1 MSFTKPNSASPE
13 INLIQQ
19 SQLMPLIRQLHRES
33 LNNSQNVLHLQRNS
47 YLPRQEQLRH
57 FPQHNARSNTYFINQ
72 NVPSSYVH
80 KQNFQST
87 PNNWNS
93 QNNNSNFDAFKFSN
107 SNFQNPNIK
116 NVPAANS
123 DIIANK
129 YHQQGQSNFQNNI
142 QNNENKLINLENND
156 DQTSHILFT
165 PLGKSMPAR
174 TFNFKLKPSKN
185 KHFQKQ
191 PSFKKTIKTNPN
203 KLKEETLAFE
213 LETKLANAGKFT
225 LQIYNE
231 LKNNFSS
238 LIKVQQTSRI
248 CQLYLEQTPYNIVHL
263 MFNEMTSQL
272 PELLLDPYANY
283 FCLKIF
289 YFLNLKDR
297 IVYLTSIAPSFPQLC
312 TNKISTY
319 PIQCIIEQLNCLA
332 ERQII
337 FTALKQKDYIKLALD
352 SYGTHVLS
360 KMLMLFDYSLVQP
373 LSSFILDNFLFLA
386 NNSNGLCI
394 VKKEILIEYKKDNF
408 EQLQKELVH
417 NALVLVQSPYG
428 NYALQ
433 IAIDNWELRDIE
445 CIIDEFVGKCSVLAT
460 QKYSSNV
467 IEKSIEKSGRFAEEF
482 VKEMNHTEGTF
493 SLLLKNS
500 YGNYVIQAALKVVNV
515 SHRIALIQLIEQH
528 LDQINDKKLT
538 SKWRNIISIYGAK
551 PLNG

>member
-1 MSFTKPNSASPE
+1 MSFTNPNFTNPD
-13 INLIQQ
+13 IHLMQQ
-19 SQLMPLIRQLHRES
+19 SQLMPLIRQLHQES
-33 LNNSQNVLHLQRNS
+33 LNNNQNVLDIQSNS
-47 YLPRQEQLRH
+47 YLPRQEQLH
-57 FPQHNARSNTYFINQ
+57 NFPQHNFSSNTYRINQ
-72 NVPSSYVH
+72 NVPLSYVH
-80 KQNFQST
+80 KQNFQHT
-87 PNNWNS
+87 TNDWNS
-93 QNNNSNFDAFKFSN
+93 QNNNSNFDSFMFSN
-107 SNFQNPNIK
+107 SNFQNLNIK
-116 NVPAANS
+116 NITVGNREK
-123 DIIANK
+123 IGNK
-129 YHQQGQSNFQNNI
+129 YQQGLSNFQNNI
-142 QNNENKLINLENND
+142 QNNENKIINLDNND
-156 DQTSHILFT
+156 DQTNHILFT

-185 KHFQKQ
+185 KQHQKQ
-191 PSFKKTIKTNPN
+191 SSFKKTIKTNPN
-203 KLKEETLAFE
+203 KIKEETFAFE
-213 LETKLANAGKFT
+213 LETKLANEGKFT

-231 LKNNFSS
+231 LKNNFCS
-238 LIKVQQTSRI
+238 LIKVQQISRI
-248 CQLYLEQTPYNIVHL
+248 CQLYLEQTPYNILHL
-263 MFNEMTSQL
+263 IFSEITSQL
-272 PELLLDPYANY
+272 SELLLDPYANY

-297 IVYLTSIAPSFPQLC
+297 IVYLTSIAPSFPQLS

-319 PIQCIIEQLNCLA
+319 PIQCVIEHLDCLT

-360 KMLMLFDYSLVQP
+360 KMLILFDYTLIQP
-373 LSSFILDNFLFLA
+373 LSLFILDNFLFLA

-394 VKKEILIEYKKDNF
+394 IKKEILIEYKKDNF

-445 CIIDEFVGKCSVLAT
+445 CIIDEFIGKCSVLST

-482 VKEMNHTEGTF
+482 VKEMKHTEGTF

-500 YGNYVIQAALKVVNV
+500 YGNYVIQAALKVVSV
-515 SHRIALIQLIEQH
+515 KHRLIIVQLIEKN
-528 LDQINDKKLT
+528 LNQITDKKLA
-538 SKWRNIISIYGAK
+538 SKWRNIVSIYGGK
-551 PLNG
+551 TLNV